1 MEKLKEQLLE
11 ISSSHLSDPNHF
23 VVDVVISS
31 TKGPKKVLILVDGD
45 NGVNIDDCADL
56 SRAIGQEV
64 EEKNLIDSA
73 YRLEVSS
80 PGVDYPLQVDRQF
93 KKNIGRTVKVTTN
106 EGKTIKGEMKA
117 FDENELL
124 LETLKGKGK
133 KKEINEVKIPRSEI
147 KKTIV
152 QISFK

>member
-1 MEKLKEQLLE
+1 MEKLKEQLFE
-11 ISSSHLSDPNHF
+11 ISSLHISDPSHF
-23 VVDVVISS
+23 LVDVVISS

-45 NGVNIDDCADL
+45 EGINIDVCAEL
-56 SRAIGQEV
+56 SRAIGHEV
-64 EEKNLIDSA
+64 EERNLIDSA

-93 KKNIGRTVKVTTN
+93 KKNIGRVVKVTTN

-124 LETLKGKGK
+124 LETVKGKGK
-133 KKEINEVKIPRSEI
+133 KKEVNEVKIPQTDI